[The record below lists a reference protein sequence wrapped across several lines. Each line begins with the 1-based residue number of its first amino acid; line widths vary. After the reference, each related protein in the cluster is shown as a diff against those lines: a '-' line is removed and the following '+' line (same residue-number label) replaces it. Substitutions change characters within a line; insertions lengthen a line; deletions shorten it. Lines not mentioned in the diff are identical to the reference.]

1 MEPATL
7 ASVVEYH
14 IETPRKRYYKLL
26 LCAKGMPRAM
36 CPAGNV
42 VNPIGTCYVE
52 WYRGPA
58 LYNRE
63 IAPPVAYR
71 LQLYDMYLLET
82 HISRMAKIHS
92 FEQTAKNISHYSQR
106 CQKFFCD
113 TALHCATITRHQ
125 KASFSFTPGNIR
137 YGISYQPDSNRHR
150 LPLLK
155 HVIYKTYSSHF
166 RP

>member
-1 MEPATL
+1 MKSATL
-7 ASVVEYH
+7 APVVENH
-14 IETPRKRYYKLL
+14 IETAREGYDEFLL
-26 LCAKGMPRAM
+26 GTDSVPHTMRST
-36 CPAGNV
+36 GHV
-42 VNPIGTCYVE
+42 INPIGARYIERNGGT
-52 WYRGPA
+52 A
-58 LYNRE
+58 FYNRQ
-63 IAPPVAYR
+63 IAAPIVHG
-71 LQLYDMYLLET
+71 LQLYDMCLLET
-82 HISRMAKIHS
+82 HISRMAKIHI